1 VYYNNSVRKNKGE
14 NKMDWENLKT
24 QLYRMVDDFIDLSK
38 STVEDFNLEVKDCF
52 PYEGTKWYEGNEIPS
67 SIIRLQ
73 INLEEKEG

>member
-1 VYYNNSVRKNKGE
+1 
-14 NKMDWENLKT
+14 MDWKNLKT
-24 QLYRMVDDFIDLSK
+24 QLYKMVDDFIDLSK

-52 PYEGTKWYEGNEIPS
+52 PYEGTKWYEGDEIPS